1 LKAIRALGLGVIVL
15 NTAAL
20 AGTKL
25 DHPAPG
31 TSVVRFTELDSNV
44 YKGSKPKNDADYAF
58 LQSKH
63 VKYILNLRFL
73 PLLSRP
79 EQRKARKYGMTY
91 VSVYINASPLS
102 PSEKHVAKIL
112 EFLHDP
118 CYQPIYFHC
127 DIGRDRTSLIA
138 TLYRMYYSGLAP
150 EDAWK
155 EMKDYGFKDS
165 WTLLGLKKYLN
176 KHPKAPAS
184 LATMHHACTTV
195 QPQVSEIK

>member
-1 LKAIRALGLGVIVL
+1 MRAFGLAVIL
-15 NTAAL
+15 MNTVAL

-25 DHPAPG
+25 EHPAPG
-31 TSVVRFTELDSNV
+31 TSIVRFTEIDANV

-58 LQSKH
+58 LHSKH
-63 VKYILNLRFL
+63 VKYVLNLRFL

-79 EQRKARKYGMTY
+79 EQRKARAHGMTY
-91 VSVYINASPLS
+91 ISVYINASPIA
-102 PSEKHVAKIL
+102 PSEKHITRIL
-112 EFLHDP
+112 EFLRDP

-138 TLYRMYYSGLAP
+138 TLYRMYYGGLASQ
-150 EDAWK
+150 DAWQ

-176 KHPKAPAS
+176 KHPKPPTD
-184 LATMHHACTTV
+184 LAKVRHACV
-195 QPQVSEIK
+195 APQQEVSEIK